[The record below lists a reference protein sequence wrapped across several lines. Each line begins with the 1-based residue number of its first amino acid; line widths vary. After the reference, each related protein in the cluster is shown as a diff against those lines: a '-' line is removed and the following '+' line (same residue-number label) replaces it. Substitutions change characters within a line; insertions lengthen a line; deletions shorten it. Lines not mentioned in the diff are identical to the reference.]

1 MNYKEF
7 ENEELKRLIT
17 MKASKI
23 NFEDVTEE
31 DLLNIED
38 LVLKYKNFDGT
49 FSNIDL
55 TIINFFSNLR
65 KIRIIEYEIT
75 QEFILLINRF
85 EKLENIEFHKCKIKE
100 VDFSN
105 LNKNIKKIRFSNCGV
120 LDFKYPIGEYI
131 DIEKSEI
138 DFKNLSFDE
147 VKYLYIIDSI
157 IKNGYNLDKFENIEI
172 VNLDAT
178 KIFDKNLNLLE
189 DIKVSN
195 KTKYSHENELNLF
208 N

>member
-31 DLLNIED
+31 DLLNISD
-38 LVLKYKNFDGT
+38 LVLKYKSFDGK

-55 TIINFFSNLR
+55 SIINFFPNLR

-75 QEFILLINRF
+75 QEFILLLDKF
-85 EKLENIEFHKCKIKE
+85 EKLENIEFHKCNMKK
-100 VDFSN
+100 VNFSN
-105 LNKNIKKIRFSNCGV
+105 LNKNIKKIRFSDCGI

-172 VNLDAT
+172 VCLDAT
-178 KIFDKNLNLLE
+178 KIFDKNLNLME

-195 KTKYSHENELNLF
+195 QTKYSHKNELNLF